1 MSAALAF
8 LRSPVGRYLLS
19 AIAVLLLIASIY
31 LKGAHDGYAKAKPLI
46 TKAVNQLQICNA
58 GLHEA
63 TDAIRRQNKAVE
75 AIQAVSDRKLADAAN
90 ALSLASK
97 GRAGAEAKAAK
108 LLARPPAG
116 IDACSRMES
125 ADAAVMETLK

>member
-1 MSAALAF
+1 MIAVLAF
-8 LRSPVGRYLLS
+8 LRSPIGRYLLG
-19 AIAVLLLIASIY
+19 AIAVVLPLASIY

-46 TKAVNQLQICNA
+46 TEATQRLQICNG
-58 GLHEA
+58 GLQ
-63 TDAIRRQNKAVE
+63 DAVGAIKRQNAALT
-75 AIQAVSDRKLADAAN
+75 AIQQVSDRKLADAAN

-116 IDACSRMES
+116 IDACARMES